1 MPKIDRLMGIIL
13 MLQSKRTISA
23 HEIADYFDVS
33 VRTIYRDIQTLDK
46 AGVPIVSNPREGYSL
61 IEGYHLPPVMFTA
74 EEASAL
80 FLGAEFVL
88 KATDPSLH
96 KPIILAYAK
105 ILSILPEQ
113 TKDYIEKIRTA
124 THLSIG
130 IGVDRKYDNKV
141 HSDVLEGIVNNKVL
155 KIEYFAQSRG
165 KLSSRYI
172 EPLGI
177 VYYGGAWH
185 LIAYC
190 QTRKDFRDF
199 RMDRI
204 KTLLLTSYSFKPL
217 EKFIPS
223 KYVQKLQTLDKL
235 NSTEVKLFV
244 RKDTADEIR
253 IRFRYGYFCDEETK
267 DGFIFTYLVP
277 NTELL
282 KYWVIS
288 YGEKIKILQP
298 KILQNEILERAKAI
312 CGLYKNND

>member
-13 MLQSKRTISA
+13 LLQSKRTISA

-33 VRTIYRDIQTLDK
+33 VRTIYRDIQTLDE
-46 AGVPIVSNPREGYSL
+46 AGVPIVSNPGEGYSL
-61 IEGYHLPPVMFTA
+61 IEGYHLPPLMFTT

-80 FLGAEFVL
+80 FLGGEFAM

-96 KPIILAYAK
+96 KPIISAHAK
-105 ILSILPEQ
+105 IRSVLPEE

-124 THLSIG
+124 THLAIG

-141 HSDVLEGIVNNKVL
+141 HSDVQEGIANNKVL
-155 KIEYFAQSRG
+155 QIEYYTQSRDT
-165 KLSSRYI
+165 LSKRYI
-172 EPLGI
+172 EPSGI

-190 QTRKDFRDF
+190 QTRNDFRDF

-204 KTLLLTSYSFKPL
+204 KTLLLTSHSFKPR
-217 EKFIPS
+217 EKFIPNR
-223 KYVQKLQTLDKL
+223 YVRELQNLDRL
-235 NSTEVKLFV
+235 NSTEVKLLV
-244 RKDTADEIR
+244 RKDTADEVR

-288 YGEKIKILQP
+288 YGDRIKILEPQE
-298 KILQNEILERAKAI
+298 LQKEIFDKAKAI
-312 CGLYKNND
+312 CELYKSND